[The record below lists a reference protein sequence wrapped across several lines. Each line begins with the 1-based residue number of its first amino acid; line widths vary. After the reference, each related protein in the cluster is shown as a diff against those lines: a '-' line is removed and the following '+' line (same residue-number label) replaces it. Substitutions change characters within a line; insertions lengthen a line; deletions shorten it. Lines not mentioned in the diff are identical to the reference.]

1 MHDHILAAAKKL
13 NILIIGDVMID
24 RYLSGEVNR
33 ISPEAPVPVVSLK
46 ERDDRMGGAGNVA
59 LNIAALGATPILCS
73 IIGADD
79 NGQKLK
85 HLLQQKNITTAG
97 IILSK
102 QRKTTVK
109 TRVLANN
116 QQLLRVDDEDTFPL
130 PVKEEQ
136 ALLEKVK
143 SIITSQKIAAII
155 FQDYNKGVLTGN
167 VISNCIQIANTHKI
181 PTIVDPKFHNFWA
194 YKSVTLFKPNLK
206 EIRQSVPFT
215 VKATES
221 DLKKAAKYVRSQL
234 GNPITLITLSDKG
247 LYIDQEDDTQA
258 IFPTQTKKIVDVC
271 GAGDSV
277 ISIVAI
283 GIALG
288 LPLSTIALLANWA
301 GGQVCEA
308 PGVVSIDPEKLNNS
322 SSDFLKK

>member
-24 RYLSGEVNR
+24 RYLSGKVNR

-130 PVKEEQ
+130 PAKEEQ

-143 SIITSQKIAAII
+143 SIITSQKISAII

-234 GNPITLITLSDKG
+234 GNPITLITLSEKG

-308 PGVVSIDPEKLNNS
+308 PGVVSIDLEKLNNS

>member
-1 MHDHILAAAKKL
+1 MHDHILAAAKNL

-24 RYLSGEVNR
+24 RYLSGKVNR

-130 PVKEEQ
+130 PAKEEQ

-143 SIITSQKIAAII
+143 SIITSQKISAII

-234 GNPITLITLSDKG
+234 GNPITLITLSEKG

-308 PGVVSIDPEKLNNS
+308 PGVVSIDLEKLNNS